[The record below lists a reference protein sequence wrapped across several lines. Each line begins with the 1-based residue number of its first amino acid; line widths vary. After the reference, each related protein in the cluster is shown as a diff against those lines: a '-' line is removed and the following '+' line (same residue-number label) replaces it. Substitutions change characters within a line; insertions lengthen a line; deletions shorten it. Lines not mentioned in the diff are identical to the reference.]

1 MVKKNL
7 VPFFGLI
14 GILWCSLK
22 GKVKNEAYFNL
33 SFLVSWNNIFIKSYY
48 KVNILFLLASKISQI
63 SYGIFVVKR
72 KGEKRG
78 SEREKRRG
86 REEEVYDSETGFFYN
101 LIYLSEISRQSTPI
115 CAKIP

>member
-33 SFLVSWNNIFIKSYY
+33 SFLVS
-48 KVNILFLLASKISQI
+48 
-63 SYGIFVVKR
+63 
-72 KGEKRG
+72 
-78 SEREKRRG
+78 
-86 REEEVYDSETGFFYN
+86 
-101 LIYLSEISRQSTPI
+101 
-115 CAKIP
+115 

>member
-1 MVKKNL
+1 M
-7 VPFFGLI
+7 
-14 GILWCSLK
+14 
-22 GKVKNEAYFNL
+22 
-33 SFLVSWNNIFIKSYY
+33 
-48 KVNILFLLASKISQI
+48 
-63 SYGIFVVKR
+63 VKR